1 MFDNTIENLILI
13 LSSFG
18 TGVAVGA
25 ASGTAGVFMI
35 PCLSI
40 FIGFSIHQAIGASLF
55 LDCIIG
61 ATAGIVFFKH
71 GNVKIWPVM
80 ILAAVGSIFA
90 YLGSFF
96 TSGTSELFLTILIGG
111 FLVFFGMN
119 LLVNGVRKNID
130 FIERKIN
137 FNFIRKNRIV
147 FLFFIAMPIGLVS
160 GFVGMGSSGMVA
172 VILIFLLGYNLH
184 MAIGTSLFTM
194 SFIAG
199 AGALGHYV
207 NNEIILSVVFIA
219 GVSVFLGA
227 LVGSKMANRIDE
239 NRLGRLIG
247 LVILIL
253 GLIVVGKLFF

>member
-1 MFDNTIENLILI
+1 VFDNTLENLILI

-18 TGVAVGA
+18 TGIAVGT

-40 FIGFSIHQAIGASLF
+40 FIGFSIHEAIGTSLF

-61 ATAGIVFFKH
+61 ATAGIIFFKH

-80 ILAAVGSIFA
+80 IIAVVGAIFA
-90 YLGSFF
+90 YIGSFF
-96 TSGTSELFLTILIGG
+96 TSGTSELFLTVLIGG
-111 FLVFFGMN
+111 FLVFFGVN

-130 FIERKIN
+130 FIEKKIN
-137 FNFIRKNRIV
+137 FNFLRKNRIL

-160 GFVGMGSSGMVA
+160 GFAGMGSSGIVA
-172 VILIFLLGYNLH
+172 VLLIFLLGYNLH

-199 AGALGHYV
+199 SGALAHYL

-219 GVSVFLGA
+219 GTSVFLGA
-227 LVGSKMANRIDE
+227 VVGSKIANRIDE

-247 LVILIL
+247 LVILVL
-253 GLIVVGKLFF
+253 GFVVLVKLFL